1 MFNNSQSTAKEN
13 TELFFHNRIES
24 PALMTYKEAAKY
36 LGVSETHIRR
46 MKHKLK
52 TVNIG
57 IRGVRYVRSS
67 LDQWIKENQS

>member
-1 MFNNSQSTAKEN
+1 MVNNAQNTAIGH
-13 TELFFHNRIES
+13 TERFFHNRIEN
-24 PALMTYKEAAKY
+24 PALMTYKEAARY

-57 IRGVRYVRSS
+57 VRGVRYVRSS
-67 LDQWIKENQS
+67 LDQWIKEHQQ